1 MITKDQEM
9 RDMFM
14 LQRIELSE
22 AVEIIVENVTQ
33 IKEKETVGILDSL
46 FRVSA
51 QDIFAPIDNPPFD
64 RSPLDGYALI
74 AEDTKGASRENP
86 VKLRVVGKLY
96 AGDSSL
102 FELKA
107 NQTVRIMTGAMI
119 PQGANCVIRQE
130 ATNYGSETVEIYE
143 PLKAFQ
149 NYCYAG
155 EDFKKGVRLISAG
168 EKLNFVH
175 LGLLA
180 SMGFPTIEVYRQT
193 KVAVLATGDELMTL
207 GTVLEQGKIY
217 DSNLFLLAARLKEL
231 SITPVYLQQTGDDVS
246 TVTHK
251 LKQALA
257 ASDVVIT
264 TGGVSVGEKDIF
276 HEVLPNLGA
285 DQKFWRVNIKPGTPV
300 MFSIYENKPILSLS
314 GNPFAALVNFELLAR
329 PLLGKMSRDPAMLT
343 KETSGVMAIDYSKK
357 SKQKRFVRAIY
368 EEGRVKFPEGGH
380 ASGMIASM
388 KKCNCLVEIEAG
400 NNGLKKGDK
409 VKVILL

>member
-1 MITKDQEM
+1 
-9 RDMFM
+9 M
-14 LQRIELSE
+14 LQRIELLE
-22 AVEIIVENVTQ
+22 AVKIIAENVTQ

-51 QDIFAPIDNPPFD
+51 QDVFAPIDNPPFD

-86 VKLRVVGKLY
+86 IELRVVGKLY

-102 FELKA
+102 FDLKST
-107 NQTVRIMTGAMI
+107 QTVRIMTGAMI
-119 PQGANCVIRQE
+119 PKGANCVIRQE

-149 NYCYAG
+149 NYCYTG
-155 EDFKKGVRLISAG
+155 EDFKKGVKLISEG
-168 EKLNFVH
+168 EKLNFIH

-193 KVAVLATGDELMTL
+193 KLAVLATGDELMSL
-207 GTVLEQGKIY
+207 GTELEQGKIY

-231 SITPVYLQQTGDDVS
+231 SITPVYLQQTGDDVD
-246 TVTHK
+246 TVTKK

-276 HEVLPNLGA
+276 HDVLPNLGA
-285 DQKFWRVNIKPGTPV
+285 DRKFWRVNIKPGTPV

-329 PLLGKMSRDPAMLT
+329 PLLGKMSRDHSMLT
-343 KETSGVMAIDYSKK
+343 KETTGVMAIDYSKK

-388 KKCNCLVEIEAG
+388 KNCNCLVEIEAG
-400 NNGLKKGDK
+400 NNGLKKGDN
-409 VKVILL
+409 VKVVLL